1 MADEVRFRCTY
12 CQALIP
18 WALDKKEVGIKPEE
32 TFAAG
37 HVYPYE
43 KCKCGWGKF
52 VLCEGKAADT
62 SATGERTA
70 AEGRVREKMER
81 ARYEKIP
88 LDRIDPNPHQP
99 RKFFEADA
107 LASLADSILKV
118 GLLEDIVVR
127 PVKKRYQI
135 VLGERRWRA
144 SRLAGAATISAKVVD
159 LDDEATRLIALTENI
174 HRENLSQVEEAFA
187 YKQYVDEGKKLTEV
201 GETLGRMGDRVA
213 EKLKVLNTHNYIQ
226 YQEER
231 IHKLQ
236 ETVEHLRSELDGGQD
251 ERYESKVVG
260 VAEVAEYLN
269 QGYDLMAA
277 VDAKHIILRR
287 RAR

>member
-1 MADEVRFRCTY
+1 MTEVKFRCTY

-18 WALDKKEVGIKPEE
+18 WALDKKELGLKPEE
-32 TFAAG
+32 TFASG
-37 HVYPYE
+37 QVYPYE

-52 VLCEGKAADT
+52 VLCEGTGAG
-62 SATGERTA
+62 ATPDNRTT
-70 AEGRVREKMER
+70 AEGRVREKMEHS
-81 ARYEKIP
+81 RYMKIP
-88 LDRIDPNPHQP
+88 LDQIDPNPHQP

-107 LASLADSILKV
+107 LASLADSIRKV

-144 SRLAGAATISAKVVD
+144 SKLAGAPTIRAKVVD

-174 HRENLSQVEEAFA
+174 HRENLTHVEEAFA

-213 EKLKVLNTHNYIQ
+213 EKLKVLNTHNYIK

-231 IHKLQ
+231 IQKLQ
-236 ETVEHLRSELDGGQD
+236 ETVEHLRGELDGAQS

-260 VAEVAEYLN
+260 VGEVAEYLN
-269 QGYDLMAA
+269 QGYDLMVA
-277 VDAKHIILRR
+277 VDAEHIIVRR
-287 RAR
+287 RVR